1 MAKKSMI
8 EREKKRNK
16 LVEKFATKRAT
27 LKDQLSDLTL
37 SQQERVTLHRELQQ
51 LPRNSAPTRLRNRC
65 WLTGRSRGYYRDFG
79 LSRHVLRE
87 MAHQGLLPGVTKS
100 SW

>member
-8 EREKKRNK
+8 EREKKRQK
-16 LVEKFATKRAT
+16 LVDKYATKRAT
-27 LKDQLSDLTL
+27 LKDQLEDLSL
-37 SQQERVTLHRELQQ
+37 SQQQRITLHRELQQ